1 MKQYILL
8 GLLSFIL
15 STALLGQNDFKPGYI
30 LKTTGDTVHGY
41 INLRSNYLNG
51 KECEFRPVLIGESSF
66 YLPGQILSYRVE
78 NTKMYVTKTV
88 ELDHKTQTLFMEF
101 LVDGVIDLYYY
112 KDLQNEYYFVEK
124 EGALYP
130 LTNEER
136 ELIRDDVRYRQNSN
150 QYKGMLTFIF
160 NDAPEIATK
169 INRTP
174 FEYKAL
180 INLTKD
186 YHAMVCGNEV
196 CIDYTK
202 STYLKI
208 NLEPT
213 IGYIHSSLGLETSK
227 ERSKDDQPAIGLN
240 LRFRPY
246 KIKDSW
252 NVLFGVNFSKNHFR
266 KEFTSLLYVETEW
279 LSRIELDYQT
289 LRIPISVEY
298 SFPTKKIQPVISL
311 GFTSVFLMNR
321 EHEAR
326 YINTFT
332 LNGEVVQVDG
342 GLIDT
347 DFRKFNIA
355 VNAGVGLKYNID
367 ENSSVYVTTLFE
379 YRKPYVNFNHLLDYL
394 STTSTIW
401 NVGYSF
407 CINKK

>member
-1 MKQYILL
+1 M
-8 GLLSFIL
+8 SFIL

-213 IGYIHSSLGLETSK
+213 IGYIHSSLGLETS
-227 ERSKDDQPAIGLN
+227 
-240 LRFRPY
+240 
-246 KIKDSW
+246 
-252 NVLFGVNFSKNHFR
+252 
-266 KEFTSLLYVETEW
+266 
-279 LSRIELDYQT
+279 
-289 LRIPISVEY
+289 
-298 SFPTKKIQPVISL
+298 
-311 GFTSVFLMNR
+311 
-321 EHEAR
+321 
-326 YINTFT
+326 
-332 LNGEVVQVDG
+332 
-342 GLIDT
+342 
-347 DFRKFNIA
+347 
-355 VNAGVGLKYNID
+355 
-367 ENSSVYVTTLFE
+367 
-379 YRKPYVNFNHLLDYL
+379 
-394 STTSTIW
+394 
-401 NVGYSF
+401 
-407 CINKK
+407 